1 MIGTDITYYFE
12 TSFSHILCRK
22 NLVFQYSKLQGSTDA
37 AENLISDGAKYGI
50 EIKDFNKAS
59 QSKASVITFKNV
71 AVTDTGD
78 YTCKWD
84 TTTFDPKATMTVAVR
99 CKSKGWYSARYNC
112 GAVRGYIR

>member
-1 MIGTDITYYFE
+1 MI
-12 TSFSHILCRK
+12 R
-22 NLVFQYSKLQGSTDA
+22 NVFLLYKVIQCYSLQGSTDS
-37 AENLISDGAKYGI
+37 AENLINSGEKYDI
-50 EIKDFNKAS
+50 EIEDFNTATR
-59 QSKASVITFKNV
+59 SKTSVITFKNV

-112 GAVRGYIR
+112 GAVHGYIR